1 MPRLIIGSTGV
12 RWAALALLFAALVIV
27 DYRWLDLTEVVDQ
40 RGGDVMLRAAAQ
52 ERPPSENVVIIDIDQ
67 LSLEKMNEYAGSWP
81 WPRSVHGEL
90 VDHIARQKPKAI
102 VFDVL
107 FNEIDV
113 FRPDQDT
120 MLADAVARQNNVY
133 LAMTLNDNGDGA
145 PVDRL
150 PVAVGARPLPGAR
163 PDARVP
169 LMLPLVMLPHPES
182 MRGGLINFNADS
194 DKTGRHFDLY
204 RDRSGWRFPSMPGRL
219 AADLGWPRP
228 DGSQAM
234 LNWRSGWTHIPYV
247 DLYLDSQRQNPK
259 RPQDELAGKIVIIG
273 TAAPGLQDL
282 RPTPLGA
289 SYPGVEV
296 LATGIDNLRARD
308 WLQEVARE
316 RLAPLAILLIAAIAF
331 AFTRRW
337 NATIIGVVLAATT
350 LVVLGAAWVMLGQGR
365 FVPVVGALTWSWGF
379 YITAGGAAYVQERA
393 RQERTFGMFKRFLD
407 PNIVAQLVES
417 GEVDHQANAVSREIT
432 VLFSDIRGFTSL
444 SETSSPEA
452 VVELLNRYFTAQV
465 EVIFRHGGTL
475 DKFIGDAI
483 MAFWGAPIANPD
495 HASAAVAAALDMSKA
510 LDEMRSSLGEL
521 GAELDIGIGLHS
533 GMAVVGFIGS
543 PDRLDY
549 TVIGD
554 TVNLAS
560 RIEGLTKGVARV
572 LVSEATKAAA
582 GDSFDFVERGQHKVK
597 GREAP
602 VLLYE
607 PIAKSV
613 KLPP

>member
-1 MPRLIIGSTGV
+1 MPRLKAISHGL
-12 RWAALALLFAALVIV
+12 RWAALALMFMGAVIV
-27 DYRWLDLTEVVDQ
+27 DYHWLGLTEIVDQ

-52 ERPPSENVVIIDIDQ
+52 KRPASDQVVIVDIDQ
-67 LSLEKMNEYAGSWP
+67 LSLEKMNEFAGSWP

-90 VDHIARQKPKAI
+90 VDHIARQKPRAI
-102 VFDVL
+102 VFDIL

-120 MLADAVARQNNVY
+120 MLADAVARQDNVY

-145 PVDRL
+145 PADRL
-150 PVAVGARPLPGAR
+150 PAAVGARPLPGA
-163 PDARVP
+163 PADARVP

-182 MRGGLINFNADS
+182 MRGGLINFNADT

-228 DGSQAM
+228 DAPQAM

-247 DLYLDSQRQNPK
+247 DLYLDSQRQKPL
-259 RPQDELAGKIVIIG
+259 RAQDELAGKIVIIG

-296 LATGIDNLRARD
+296 LATGIDNLRQGD
-308 WLQEVARE
+308 WLAEVARH
-316 RLAPLAILLIAAIAF
+316 RLAPLAIVLIASIAF
-331 AFTRRW
+331 AFARRW
-337 NATIIGVVLAATT
+337 NATIIGVGLAAVT
-350 LVVLGAAWVMLGQGR
+350 LIALGTAWVMLGQGL
-365 FVPVVGALTWSWGF
+365 FVPVVGALGWSWGF

-444 SETSSPEA
+444 SENSSPEA
-452 VVELLNRYFTAQV
+452 VVELLNRYFTKQV

-483 MAFWGAPIANPD
+483 MAFWGAPVANPG

-510 LDEMRSSLGEL
+510 LDDLRGSLGAL

-560 RIEGLTKGVARV
+560 RIEGLTKNVARV
-572 LVSEATKAAA
+572 LVSEVTRVAAQR
-582 GDSFDFVERGQHKVK
+582 DFDFIERGQQKVK

-613 KLPP
+613 IQA

>member
-1 MPRLIIGSTGV
+1 MPGLIARGAAN
-12 RWAALALLFAALVIV
+12 RWTALALLFMALVII
-27 DYRWLDLTEVVDQ
+27 DFRWLQLTEIIDQ

-52 ERPPSENVVIIDIDQ
+52 KRPVSQDVVIVDIDQ
-67 LSLEKMNEYAGSWP
+67 LSLERMNEFAGSWP

-90 VDHIARQKPKAI
+90 VDHIARQQPRAI
-102 VFDVL
+102 VFDIL
-107 FNEIDV
+107 FNELDV
-113 FRPDQDT
+113 FRPEQDA
-120 MLADAVARQNNVY
+120 MLAEAVARQDNVY
-133 LAMTLNDNGDGA
+133 LAMTLNDNGIGA
-145 PVDRL
+145 PADRL
-150 PVAVGARPLPGAR
+150 PPAVGARALPGAR

-169 LMLPLVMLPHPES
+169 VMLPLVLLGHPQA

-194 DKTGRHFDLY
+194 DKTGRHFDLH
-204 RDRSGWRFPSMPGRL
+204 RDRNGWRFPSMPARL

-228 DGSQAM
+228 DGSEAM
-234 LNWRSGWTHIPYV
+234 LNWRRGWTHIPYV
-247 DLYLDSQRQNPK
+247 ELYLDSQRQTPK

-296 LATGIDNLRARD
+296 LATGIDNLQQGD
-308 WLQEVARE
+308 WLVDVPRWQ
-316 RLAPLAILLIAAIAF
+316 LAPLAILLIGLIALGF
-331 AFTRRW
+331 SRRW
-337 NATIIGVVLAATT
+337 NATFIGLALAVVTLAVLAA
-350 LVVLGAAWVMLGQGR
+350 AWLWLGQGR
-365 FVPVVGALTWSWGF
+365 FVPVTSALAWSWGF
-379 YITAGGAAYVQERA
+379 YVTAGGAAYLQERA

-444 SETSSPEA
+444 SETSPPEA
-452 VVELLNRYFTAQV
+452 VVELLNRYFTKQV

-495 HASAAVAAALDMSKA
+495 HASAAVAAAIDMSKA
-510 LDEMRSSLGEL
+510 LEELRGDLGEL
-521 GAELDIGIGLHS
+521 GAALDIGIGLHS

-572 LVSEATKAAA
+572 LVSEATRAAA
-582 GDSFDFVERGQHKVK
+582 ADRFDFVERGQHKVK

-602 VLLYE
+602 VILYE
-607 PIAKSV
+607 PLPKSV
-613 KLPP
+613 MQAP